1 MLILLLPGSWKSYI
15 HLSNWEEV
23 QVDKQLHQLFFKSE
37 KDQNNVEIVSDPTV
51 EQLFVDEKVEGIV
64 TPSNRCEVQNLLY
77 AGIFIFC

>member
-1 MLILLLPGSWKSYI
+1 M
-15 HLSNWEEV
+15 
-23 QVDKQLHQLFFKSE
+23 
-37 KDQNNVEIVSDPTV
+37 EIVSDPTV